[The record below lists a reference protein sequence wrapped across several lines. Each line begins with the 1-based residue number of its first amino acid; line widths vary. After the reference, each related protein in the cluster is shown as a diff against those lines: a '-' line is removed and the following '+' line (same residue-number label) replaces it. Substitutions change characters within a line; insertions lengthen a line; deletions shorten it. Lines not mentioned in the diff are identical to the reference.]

1 MDPVKL
7 TPTVDS
13 SSIRLVNPAGT
24 VTNSSQGALSSD
36 EKIRKAAQGFERTLV
51 RQMLSI
57 VRSANIRGG
66 EVPST
71 TSAGYLE
78 ILDDKVADQLT
89 AGKGLGF
96 GSKMAEQLIRQINA
110 KNVNGLAENAVN
122 NSLTTPNVVVNQ

>member
-13 SSIRLVNPAGT
+13 SSIRLVNPTGT

-57 VRSANIRGG
+57 VRSTNIRGG
-66 EVPST
+66 DVPST

-110 KNVNGLAENAVN
+110 KNVNSLPENAVN
-122 NSLTTPNVVVNQ
+122 NTLTTSNVVVNQ

>member
-13 SSIRLVNPAGT
+13 SSIRLMNPAGT
-24 VTNSSQGALSSD
+24 AANSSQGTLSSD

-57 VRSANIRGG
+57 VRSTNIRGG
-66 EVPST
+66 DAPST
-71 TSAGYLE
+71 TSSGYLE

-89 AGKGLGF
+89 AGKGVGF
-96 GSKMAEQLIRQINA
+96 GNKMAEQLIQQINA
-110 KNVNGLAENAVN
+110 KNVNSLTENAVN
-122 NSLTTPNVVVNQ
+122 NALTTSNAVVSQ